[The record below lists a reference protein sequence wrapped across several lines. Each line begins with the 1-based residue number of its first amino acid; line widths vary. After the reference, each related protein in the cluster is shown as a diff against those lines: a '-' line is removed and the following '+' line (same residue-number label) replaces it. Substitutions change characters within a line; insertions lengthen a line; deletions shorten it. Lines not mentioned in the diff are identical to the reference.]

1 MLISLIFGLF
11 GLIVGSFLNVLILRH
26 GKLYLGGRSQC
37 TNCGKAI
44 AAIDLIPVLSWLL
57 LRGRCRMCGGRISI
71 QYPLVEASTAILFAL
86 VGAAPLPLM
95 LQLFALPIVSL
106 LIAIAVYDLYHTII
120 PDLWVYVF
128 SGLGLVAS
136 LSAVTETY
144 GYAEV
149 FLGGPLTAAP
159 LFALWLFSGGR
170 WMGLGDAKFALG
182 MGWLLGPWDG
192 LVSLF
197 LAFILGALI
206 SVPLLF
212 MSSPLWKKMGAP
224 ITPKSASP
232 RTHLAYTMKS
242 EIPFGPFL
250 IASCLVVWFIQ
261 IYGIPLPQFFA

>member
-1 MLISLIFGLF
+1 MVALMFGIFGLV
-11 GLIVGSFLNVLILRH
+11 VGSFLNVLILRH
-26 GKLYLGGRSQC
+26 GKSLTGRSHC
-37 TNCGKAI
+37 TGCGKAI
-44 AAIDLIPVLSWLL
+44 AAIDLIPVLSWLSL
-57 LRGRCRMCGGRISI
+57 HGRCRMCGGRISI

-95 LQLFALPIVSL
+95 LQLFALPIVAL

-128 SGLGLVAS
+128 SGLALVAS

-144 GYAEV
+144 GYTEV

-159 LFALWLFSGGR
+159 LLALWLVSSGR

-192 LVSLF
+192 LFSLF

-212 MSSPLWKKMGAP
+212 MSSPLWKKMGTH
-224 ITPKSASP
+224 ITPKSTSP
-232 RTHLAYTMKS
+232 RNQLAYTMKS

-250 IASCLVVWFIQ
+250 IVSCLIVWLVQ
-261 IYGIPLPQFFA
+261 IYGIPIPQLFA